1 MKKIRTAVIGVG
13 YLGRLHAQKYAS
25 IPDSVELV
33 GVCDADPARAREVA
47 FACGA
52 DAFPSYESFFGRVDA
67 VSIVTP
73 TENHHRVAMEFLSR
87 GIDVLVE
94 KPITVTS
101 AEADELIREA
111 GGKKA
116 VLQVG
121 HLERFNAAVAALDGR
136 VKNPMHL
143 EADRLTPFPNRA
155 TDVDVILDLM
165 IHDLDIVLNI
175 AGSDIENIEAF
186 GMPVVTD
193 KTDYATAR
201 IRFKN
206 GRTAQITA
214 SRVSKDKVR
223 RLRVYQ
229 DREYITVDY
238 ADQRMSIV
246 RAGGPASIAEEEIKI
261 EKRDALL
268 EEIRSFIRS
277 CACRGAPV
285 VSGEDG
291 LRALEA
297 AEMVQQ
303 AVASSARGFSSDG
316 RPR

>member
-25 IPDSVELV
+25 IPDMVELV
-33 GVCDADPARAREVA
+33 GVCDADPARARAVA
-47 FACGA
+47 SECATA
-52 DAFPSYESFFGRVDA
+52 AFPSHESFFGRVDA
-67 VSIVTP
+67 VSVVTP
-73 TENHHRVAMEFLSR
+73 TENHHRIALEMLSR

-94 KPITVTS
+94 KPISVTE

-111 GGKKA
+111 GKKKA

-121 HLERFNAAVAALDGR
+121 HLERFNAAVAALEGC
-136 VKNPMHL
+136 VKTPKRF

-165 IHDLDIVLNI
+165 IHDLDIILNL
-175 AGSDIENIEAF
+175 ASSEIESIEAF

-193 KTDYATAR
+193 KTDYATAG

-206 GRTAQITA
+206 GCTAQITA

-229 DREYITVDY
+229 DREYITVDC
-238 ADQRMSIV
+238 ANQRMFV
-246 RAGGPASIAEEEIKI
+246 TRGAGPSALTEEEIQIVKS
-261 EKRDALL
+261 DSLL
-268 EEIRSFIRS
+268 EELNAFIRS
-277 CACRGAPV
+277 CASRTAPL

-291 LRALEA
+291 LRALQA
-297 AEMVQQ
+297 AVRVQQ
-303 AVASSARGFSSDG
+303 AVASSVMGFSAG

>member
-13 YLGRLHAQKYAS
+13 YLGRLHAQKYAA
-25 IPDSVELV
+25 IPDMVELV
-33 GVCDADPARAREVA
+33 GVCDPDSARAREVA
-47 FACGA
+47 SACGTV
-52 DAFPSYESFFGRVDA
+52 AFPSYESFFGRVDA
-67 VSIVTP
+67 VSVVTP
-73 TENHHRVAMEFLSR
+73 TENHHRVAMEMLSR

-101 AEADELIREA
+101 AEAEELIREA
-111 GGKKA
+111 GRKKA
-116 VLQVG
+116 ILQVG
-121 HLERFNAAVAALDGR
+121 HLERFNAAVTALNVY
-136 VKNPMHL
+136 VKNPMHF

-165 IHDLDIVLNI
+165 IHDLDIILNL
-175 AGSDIENIEAF
+175 AGSEIEKIEAF

-193 KTDYATAR
+193 KTDYASAR
-201 IRFKN
+201 IRFKS
-206 GRTAQITA
+206 GCTAQITA
-214 SRVSKDKVR
+214 SRVSIDKVR

-238 ADQRMSIV
+238 ANQHISVI
-246 RAGGPASIAEEEIKI
+246 RAGGPSSLTEESVKI

-268 EEIRSFIRS
+268 EEIKSFIRS
-277 CACRGAPV
+277 CGTRGAPL

-291 LRALEA
+291 LRALQA

-303 AVASSARGFSSDG
+303 AVASSVRRFPAG